1 MVAAPYR
8 EGHPMTTFIRNGKKK
23 HAQPTCGAEVNATQS
38 AEPDGKSP
46 AKRPGDET
54 SKSQK
59 RARNRARSGKADPRT
74 SSDGSTPATKKSGCL
89 ALLTSTRG
97 ASIGELKQVT
107 GWQTHSV
114 RGFLSGEVRKRL
126 GHTLV
131 SETDE
136 AGERRYRIVGAS
148 PAS

>member
-1 MVAAPYR
+1 
-8 EGHPMTTFIRNGKKK
+8 MTNIMRNGKKK
-23 HAQPTCGAEVNATQS
+23 HAQPACGAEVKATQS
-38 AEPDGKSP
+38 AEPDGKAP

-54 SKSQK
+54 SNSKK
-59 RARNRARSGKADPRT
+59 RARNRARPGKADSRT
-74 SSDGSTPATKKSGCL
+74 SSDGSAPGTKKAACL
-89 ALLTSTRG
+89 ALLTSSRG
-97 ASIGELKQVT
+97 ASIKELKQAT

-114 RGFLSGEVRKRL
+114 RGFLSGEVRKRM
-126 GHTLV
+126 GRTLV

>member
-1 MVAAPYR
+1 
-8 EGHPMTTFIRNGKKK
+8 MTTIIIRNGKKK
-23 HAQPTCGAEVNATQS
+23 HAQPACGAEVNATPS
-38 AEPDGKSP
+38 AKPDGKAA

-74 SSDGSTPATKKSGCL
+74 SSDGSTPATKKAACL
-89 ALLTSTRG
+89 ALLTNTRG
-97 ASIGELKQVT
+97 ASIEELKQAT

-126 GHTLV
+126 GRTLV

-148 PAS
+148 PAT

>member
-1 MVAAPYR
+1 
-8 EGHPMTTFIRNGKKK
+8 MTNIMRNGKKK
-23 HAQPTCGAEVNATQS
+23 HAQPACGAEVNATQS
-38 AEPDGKSP
+38 AEPDGKAP

-59 RARNRARSGKADPRT
+59 RARNRARPGKADSRT
-74 SSDGSTPATKKSGCL
+74 SSDGSAPGTKKAACL
-89 ALLTSTRG
+89 ALLTSSRG
-97 ASIGELKQVT
+97 ASIKELKQAT

-114 RGFLSGEVRKRL
+114 RGFLSGEVRKRM
-126 GHTLV
+126 GRTRV